1 MPRNTREQAI
11 ILFSRLIGEDNRLIT
26 MINDQRG
33 VFEGVL
39 YGGRKSK
46 LCSMISPW
54 HSGTVWLY
62 SQQNNQNP
70 KITDFDPTIFR
81 PSLRE
86 NLYKNIAASLV
97 TEIVIKTQAA
107 GENQQAFFLLKGF
120 LDGMEISSEEGCR
133 KGLLRFL
140 WRYLGLLGERPD
152 SFYCSC
158 CSQPLKK
165 NQEFFIYSPQDNGFL
180 CQGCSLGIT
189 SPFLLSSEALEYI
202 SMAAIESGAR
212 ARTMELSPESYDQ
225 LRNFIFYLIT
235 NSVNTKIK
243 TFEAGIGIL

>member
-11 ILFSRLIGEDNRLIT
+11 ILTSRLIGEDNRLIT

-33 VFEGVL
+33 VFEGIL

-46 LCSMISPW
+46 LRSMISPW

-62 SQQNNQNP
+62 SQQNNQYL
-70 KITDFDPTIFR
+70 KITDFEPTAFR

-86 NLYKNIAASLV
+86 NLYKNMAASLV
-97 TEIVIKTQAA
+97 TEIIIKTQAA
-107 GENQQAFFLLKGF
+107 GETQQTFFLLKGF
-120 LDGMEISSEEGCR
+120 LDGMELSSEENCR

-152 SFYCSC
+152 SFSCAC
-158 CSQPLKK
+158 CSLPLNK
-165 NQEFFIYSPQDNGFL
+165 NQLNYIYSAQDHGFL
-180 CQGCSLGIT
+180 CKECSLGIS
-189 SPFLLSSEALEYI
+189 SPFLLNTQALDYI
-202 SMAAIESGAR
+202 SMASIESGAK
-212 ARTMELSPESYDQ
+212 ARNMALSQESYDQ
-225 LRNFIFYLIT
+225 LRNLIFHLIT
-235 NSVNTKIK
+235 NSVNVKIK